1 MTQAQSPATTPAT
14 ETYAAAATGVSYKS
28 VPHAISSQNGLIVP
42 LMPGQGSVLPRL
54 LREGN
59 RMVVQS
65 IHNAQ
70 KADDADGRVLV
81 MESATAGESATTP
94 APREPAAAMP
104 SII

>member
-1 MTQAQSPATTPAT
+1 MTQAQSPATTPAA

-28 VPHAISSQNGLIVP
+28 VPHAVSSQNGLIVP

-70 KADDADGRVLV
+70 KADDADGRILV
-81 MESATAGESATTP
+81 MESTTAGESATTP
-94 APREPAAAMP
+94 PPAAPAAVLQD
-104 SII
+104 II

>member
-1 MTQAQSPATTPAT
+1 MTQAQSPETTPEKAVVS
-14 ETYAAAATGVSYKS
+14 GVSYKS

-81 MESATAGESATTP
+81 MESTTAGESATTP
-94 APREPAAAMP
+94 PPAAPLAVLQD
-104 SII
+104 II